1 MSQFRLLKHVLVQ
14 SRGGHCWKCGRE
26 DLRVLRFHHIKGRK
40 RYDVRVELFKI
51 AHDKPGAVSINV
63 LKDEVQKCAIL
74 CKDCE
79 AKVLAGVLVV

>member
-26 DLRVLRFHHIKGRK
+26 DLGSLRFHHIGRE
-40 RYDVRVELFKI
+40 RYNVRVELFKI
-51 AHDKPGAVSINV
+51 AHNKPGAVSINV
-63 LKDEVQKCAIL
+63 LKDEVRRCAIL

-79 AKVLAGVLVV
+79 AKVLAGKLVV